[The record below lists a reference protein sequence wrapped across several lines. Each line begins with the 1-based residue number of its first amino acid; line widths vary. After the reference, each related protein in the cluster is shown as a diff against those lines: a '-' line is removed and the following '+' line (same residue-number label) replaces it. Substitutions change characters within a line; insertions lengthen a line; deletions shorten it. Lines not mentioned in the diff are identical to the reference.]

1 MPLRLKV
8 WGCRGSIPTPGE
20 ATVRFGGNT
29 PCVEVRTPDGGL
41 LILDAGTGLRQLGEQ
56 LDTDCPV
63 HLLVTH
69 LHLDHVEGLRFF
81 APFWHPE
88 RELHIWGPPSPV
100 HTLEERITRA
110 FSPPLFPI
118 EIADT
123 PAKVTFHDVPREPW
137 ELEGVRI
144 EAQTVSHPGPTL
156 GYRISSNGTSMAYI
170 PDHEPVLGVELA
182 DLGPEWISGH
192 ALAEDVD
199 LLLHDCQFSEG
210 EYPSRV
216 GWGHS
221 SVAHAVAFAR
231 RADARRL
238 VMFHHDPNR
247 SDDGVDVL
255 VERAQELW
263 GDSSGEAP
271 VAASE
276 GMTLELT

>member
-1 MPLRLKV
+1 
-8 WGCRGSIPTPGE
+8 
-20 ATVRFGGNT
+20 
-29 PCVEVRTPDGGL
+29 
-41 LILDAGTGLRQLGEQ
+41 
-56 LDTDCPV
+56 
-63 HLLVTH
+63 
-69 LHLDHVEGLRFF
+69 
-81 APFWHPE
+81 
-88 RELHIWGPPSPV
+88 
-100 HTLEERITRA
+100 
-110 FSPPLFPI
+110 
-118 EIADT
+118 
-123 PAKVTFHDVPREPW
+123 
-137 ELEGVRI
+137 
-144 EAQTVSHPGPTL
+144 
-156 GYRISSNGTSMAYI
+156 MAYI

-221 SVAHAVAFAR
+221 SVAHAVAFAQ

-238 VMFHHDPNR
+238 VLFHHDPNR

-263 GDSSGEAP
+263 GDSSEDAP

-276 GMTLELT
+276 GMTLEIS